1 MLGLGTSLTRG
12 GKVVRTYV
20 KDGLKLYMPY
30 KGSDASEVK
39 FVGTGSTSFDGS
51 NDYVDTNST
60 FQSTFQGS
68 FTISAWIKPTDGNP
82 SGDEIYIGTNN
93 ADDTDAMYL
102 YVRDGGELGFY
113 YKTNNNSDLTLT
125 NSALFTDGQ
134 QDWCH
139 VCAVVDDTLNQVS
152 LYFNGVSQ
160 TLSVSYDGDIS
171 SITNSDFQS
180 SGTTPNL
187 FIGAY
192 SDNGTS
198 SMEYKGSIKNVSI
211 WSRCLTATEI
221 QNVMYRSYAEVSGR
235 LADGL
240 VSWWALD
247 ATGLGSELI
256 TNGTFDDASTTGW
269 ELASEGS
276 EVVNLFTISASG
288 NGCNVST
295 DPNADH
301 KYFGTAD
308 DGSAQGYGFSI
319 INDRTYQIS
328 FDYTQNS
335 GISPRIRIRKNSL
348 DGGNIADF
356 EVAEG
361 AYTNTTV
368 ETKTSTFTAGDYSG
382 GTPANIGYLSFDLGA
397 STATNFTIDNVSL
410 KEVLVKD
417 LKGSNDGSIYG
428 ATVDEDL
435 YGGDTPVIP
444 RAIDNARTVQA
455 DAIGAGSAY
464 FDTSNTDYID
474 CGVIDFDTNDFSM
487 VAWYNADSLVD
498 YSGIVTNRESSG
510 TYIGSQIRVRGADI
524 ELITDCGGISFETK
538 TVAFVPIIN
547 RWTHVAATVDRDGL
561 QSLYIDGTLQATTD
575 ISGQS
580 SVDLT
585 HTDSL
590 MIGKYIADNRYFD
603 GNICQVGIWS
613 KALTQAQIQSV
624 MEKTYEELTASEK
637 TNLVSYWALDET
649 IESSGTGASF
659 VYDKVDTSLGSELL
673 TNGDFSDTT
682 STDSSSSALAGWT
695 NEYTHNSN
703 SKFTISGG
711 ACTLISD
718 GTSTS
723 MKQAIL
729 TVGKVYKV
737 TVNITDVTSGGIKIY
752 TGSSTLP
759 TNITTTGIHT
769 IYKTAEDSD
778 LEVWRKSGVTS
789 NVTFDDIVVKEV
801 QGNVG
806 QLI

>member
-1 MLGLGTSLTRG
+1 VLGLGSSLVKG
-12 GKVVRTYV
+12 GKVGRTYV

-51 NDYVDTNST
+51 NDYVDCGNDSSLALT
-60 FQSTFQGS
+60 GA
-68 FTISAWIKPTDGNP
+68 FTISAWFKLD
-82 SGDEIYIGTNN
+82 S
-93 ADDTDAMYL
+93 
-102 YVRDGGELGFY
+102 V
-113 YKTNNNSDLTLT
+113 
-125 NSALFTDGQ
+125 TDGQ
-134 QDWCH
+134 T
-139 VCAVVDDTLNQVS
+139 AVVLSKGDTGSDRAVTFSAFRLDSEGGIKFSLFLSSDGSAWDLSTLTTGYGTISTGTWHNVVGTWNGSTTGNIYLDGVLKDTATVS
-152 LYFNGVSQ
+152 SF
-160 TLSVSYDGDIS
+160 
-171 SITNSDFQS
+171 
-180 SGTTPNL
+180 TTTT
-187 FIGAY
+187 
-192 SDNGTS
+192 TS
-198 SMEYKGSIKNVSI
+198 SNVRIGLQSNDGGDFNGSIKNVSI
-211 WSRCLTATEI
+211 WSRSLTSTEI

-235 LADGL
+235 LTDGL

-247 ATGLGSELI
+247 AAGLGSELI

-269 ELASEGS
+269 ELASDGS